1 MTFYNHRGLEF
12 KKQKKIAKKKKKP
25 CLFHTDI
32 ALIHIVFLAAS
43 LRIQILSVKEQYRSG
58 FSS

>member
-32 ALIHIVFLAAS
+32 ALIHCF
-43 LRIQILSVKEQYRSG
+43 SG
-58 FSS
+58 CKSENTNLVSQGAI